1 MIGRMIAMK
10 RLPALMLSVFLLN
23 LLSLPATAENV
34 TVDRGSVKKEV
45 TLTVDA
51 SNMVDVTINWDDF
64 NYTFDGKNF
73 TATSETM
80 PKITVKNNNSQNTIY
95 VTPKFEPYADLG
107 YSDMAFD
114 MYFYEDGNTA
124 AGAGTDLKEIAVT
137 GENETTVFAVPGGNP
152 LTHQLGSK
160 TPMEIGNVQ
169 ITISLN
175 GTNP

>member
-1 MIGRMIAMK
+1 MK
-10 RLPALMLSVFLLN
+10 RLPALMLSVFLLT

-124 AGAGTDLKEIAVT
+124 AGAGTDLKELRLPERMRRHSLRFREEILLPISWVARLLWKSVT
-137 GENETTVFAVPGGNP
+137 
-152 LTHQLGSK
+152 SK
-160 TPMEIGNVQ
+160 
-169 ITISLN
+169 SRFL
-175 GTNP
+175 

>member
-1 MIGRMIAMK
+1 MK
-10 RLPALMLSVFLLN
+10 RLPALMLSVFLLT

-34 TVDRGSVKKEV
+34 TADKEGYAEKEV
-45 TLTVDA
+45 TLTVDT

-64 NYTFDGKNF
+64 NYTFDGKRF

-114 MYFYEDGNTA
+114 MYFYEDGNTV
-124 AGAGTDLKEIAVT
+124 AGNGTDIKEIEIA
-137 GENETTVFAVPGGNP
+137 EKNEATFFAVPGGNP
-152 LTHQLGSK
+152 LTHKLGGK
-160 TPMEIGNVQ
+160 TPTEIGKIK
-169 ITISLN
+169 ITISLEK
-175 GTNP
+175 TNP